1 MRSRDLAAVVKTQ
14 KAFIKGL
21 LDRLEGKGLAKEE
34 PLIFFQG
41 VKITIDQLQEKV
53 KRLEMFE
60 SFARRM
66 QGNISLPELYVA
78 LNDDYF
84 KNVGVKEIFELA
96 KKSIRLTKDNCDM
109 THKLEDIR
117 EIIEDTEIDY
127 EKTCYLVKD
136 VLDK

>member
-1 MRSRDLAAVVKTQ
+1 MSSRDLATVVKTQ
-14 KAFIKGL
+14 KAFIKEL
-21 LDRLEGKGLAKEE
+21 LDRLFEKDNKEWTTTHE
-34 PLIFFQG
+34 ILRDRACQPMLDIQG
-41 VKITIDQLQEKV
+41 HLYTV
-53 KRLEMFE
+53 KR
-60 SFARRM
+60 
-66 QGNISLPELYVA
+66 IVDY

-84 KNVGVKEIFELA
+84 KGLTLEQILELA

-117 EIIEDTEIDY
+117 EIIENTEIGY